1 MSTRMAGVAWL
12 VMFLALGQLAGGQEN
27 QRAPRPKN
35 PMHKIELQHK
45 QIDLAQRQAELNF
58 DNAMRNIQVEQKE
71 LELKRH
77 RQTPNQPGQ
86 KMSPG
91 KAKWRGHHSRKIHC
105 AAFMFICFI
114 VHILLAIWVY
124 GDIRRR
130 NTGSGIWI
138 IITLL
143 TGLLGALVYAIVR
156 LGDKPAA

>member
-1 MSTRMAGVAWL
+1 
-12 VMFLALGQLAGGQEN
+12 
-27 QRAPRPKN
+27 
-35 PMHKIELQHK
+35 
-45 QIDLAQRQAELNF
+45 
-58 DNAMRNIQVEQKE
+58 
-71 LELKRH
+71 
-77 RQTPNQPGQ
+77 
-86 KMSPG
+86 
-91 KAKWRGHHSRKIHC
+91 
-105 AAFMFICFI
+105 MFICFI